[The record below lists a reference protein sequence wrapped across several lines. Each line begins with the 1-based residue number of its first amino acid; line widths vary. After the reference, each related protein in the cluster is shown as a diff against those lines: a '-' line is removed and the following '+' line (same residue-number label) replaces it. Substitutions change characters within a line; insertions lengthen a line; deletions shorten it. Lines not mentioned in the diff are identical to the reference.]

1 MQNLIVTLSEFV
13 IVFVLINM
21 FVDISDGNSLFELSV
36 TSMWNPVAM
45 FKILNRGGEVAC
57 CVHFKFVTP
66 IKFSQQW
73 IKITISLK
81 TFIVVR
87 IIKICILFF
96 LLCRKS
102 QLIEPVMRDEFDGLD
117 QLLDFNVYKLIN
129 KHISWLFKKDHKL
142 KNRLVLKKLYFWLMI
157 SLHYK

>member
-45 FKILNRGGEVAC
+45 FKILNHGGGEVAC

-66 IKFSQQW
+66 IKFSQQ
-73 IKITISLK
+73 
-81 TFIVVR
+81 
-87 IIKICILFF
+87 
-96 LLCRKS
+96 
-102 QLIEPVMRDEFDGLD
+102 
-117 QLLDFNVYKLIN
+117 
-129 KHISWLFKKDHKL
+129 
-142 KNRLVLKKLYFWLMI
+142 
-157 SLHYK
+157 